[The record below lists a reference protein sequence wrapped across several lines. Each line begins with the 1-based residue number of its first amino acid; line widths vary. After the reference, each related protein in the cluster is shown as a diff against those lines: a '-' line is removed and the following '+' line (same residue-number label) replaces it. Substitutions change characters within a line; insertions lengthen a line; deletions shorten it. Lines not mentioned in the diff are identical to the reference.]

1 MGTLSCELVG
11 SDLNFRKSLDF
22 AKNIAVT
29 KSPVLIT
36 GDSGT
41 GKKSLAFF
49 IHQNSARKNAPFY
62 VVDCNQDMSDVEK
75 EILGFRDEETQKF
88 CRGAIEN
95 SNGGTVVFANI
106 DALDESFQKK
116 LYKIIQELP
125 DYELDVRLI
134 ATTTKNLSKLVAATR
149 FQRSL
154 YSYFSTSQIGL
165 GNLKERSTDVV
176 VLANYLLNSIS
187 ENKELTFSEDALN
200 KLQTLTFDRNIN
212 SLEELIERAIE
223 KAENNVIGAEA
234 LSMNERKFDL
244 RGIETDEDGVKLMS
258 LREAEKLLIK
268 KALIYTSE
276 NRTQAAKILGVSIRT
291 LRNKINEYRTDGTNY
306 FINLR

>member
-1 MGTLSCELVG
+1 MATLSSELVG

-36 GDSGT
+36 GDAGT
-41 GKKSLAFF
+41 GKKSIAYF
-49 IHQNSARKNAPFY
+49 IHQNSARKNSPFY
-62 VVDCNQDMSDVEK
+62 VVDCNQDMTDVEK
-75 EILGFRDEETQKF
+75 EILGYRDEETQKF
-88 CRGAIEN
+88 VRGAIEN

-154 YSYFSTSQIGL
+154 FSFFSTSQINL
-165 GNLKERSTDVV
+165 SNLKERSTDILA
-176 VLANYLLNSIS
+176 LANYFLNTLT
-187 ENKELTFSEDALN
+187 ENMELTFSEDAQN
-200 KLQTLTFDRNIN
+200 KIQTLNFENNIA
-212 SLEELIERAIE
+212 SLKDLIERAID
-223 KAENNVIGAEA
+223 KAENNVIHAEA
-234 LSMNERKFDL
+234 LTMNDRKFDL